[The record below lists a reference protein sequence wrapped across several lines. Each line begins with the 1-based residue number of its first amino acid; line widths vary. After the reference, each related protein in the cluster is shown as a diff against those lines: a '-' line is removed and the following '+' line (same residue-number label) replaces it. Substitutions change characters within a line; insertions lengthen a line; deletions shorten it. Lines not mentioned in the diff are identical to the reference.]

1 MTFRRAFL
9 AASPPWPIR
18 LRQDA
23 GPAWPG
29 QGRMRY
35 DDGDEAPLQQAA
47 YRTVRLW
54 RSDLRAS
61 FLFLTRVPLK
71 AARPTGDA
79 PPLGRAVRAFPIVGA
94 LIGLVAGIV
103 YGIGTGIGLPDI
115 VAAVL
120 ALGAAA
126 LVTGALHEDGL
137 ADMADGFGGG
147 STRERK
153 LSIMRDSRIGAYGV
167 IALVVVL
174 AAKVGAIADLASTG
188 LVIAAMVAA
197 AAASRAAMPAV
208 MLWMEPARADGLA
221 ADAGRPPSTHVW
233 TGLAL
238 AAVLAVGLLTW
249 SGLVAF
255 LVAGLGTAA
264 VAWLAERQ
272 VGGHTGDVLGG
283 VQQISEVLFLLTLA
297 AVR

>member
-1 MTFRRAFL
+1 MPGRG
-9 AASPPWPIR
+9 SPDKR
-18 LRQDA
+18 H
-23 GPAWPG
+23 
-29 QGRMRY
+29 MRY
-35 DDGDEAPLQQAA
+35 DDGDEAPLQQKA
-47 YRTVRLW
+47 YRAVRVW

-61 FLFLTRVPLK
+61 LLFLTRVPLR
-71 AARPTGDA
+71 AARPEGDA
-79 PPLGRAVRAFPIVGA
+79 PSLGRAVRAFPIVGA

-103 YGIGTGIGLPDI
+103 YAIAAGIGLPDI

-120 ALGAAA
+120 AVGAGA
-126 LVTGALHEDGL
+126 LITGALHEDGL
-137 ADMADGFGGG
+137 ADMTDGFGGG

-153 LSIMRDSRIGAYGV
+153 LAIMRDSRIGAYGV
-167 IALVVVL
+167 IVLVVVL
-174 AAKVGAIADLASTG
+174 AAKVGAIADLEEIG
-188 LVIAAMVAA
+188 LVIASMVAA
-197 AAASRAAMPAV
+197 AGVSRAAMPAV
-208 MLWMEPARADGLA
+208 MLWLDPARDDGLA

-249 SGLVAF
+249 SGLVA
-255 LVAGLGTAA
+255 LLIAGIGTAA

-283 VQQISEVLFLLTLA
+283 VQQFSEVLFLLTLA

>member
-1 MTFRRAFL
+1 MPGRG
-9 AASPPWPIR
+9 SPGKR
-18 LRQDA
+18 H
-23 GPAWPG
+23 
-29 QGRMRY
+29 MRY
-35 DDGDEAPLQQAA
+35 DDGDEAPLQQTA
-47 YRTVRLW
+47 YRAVRVW
-54 RSDLRAS
+54 RSDLRAAL
-61 FLFLTRVPLK
+61 LFLTRVPLK
-71 AARPTGDA
+71 AARPEGDS

-94 LIGLVAGIV
+94 LIGLFAGIV
-103 YGIGTGIGLPDI
+103 YAIAAGIGLPDI

-120 ALGAAA
+120 AVGAGA
-126 LVTGALHEDGL
+126 LITGALHEDGL

-147 STRERK
+147 KTRERK
-153 LSIMRDSRIGAYGV
+153 LAIMRDSRIGAYGV
-167 IALVVVL
+167 IVLVVVL
-174 AAKVGAIADLASTG
+174 AAKVGALADLEETG

-197 AAASRAAMPAV
+197 AGVSRAAMPAV
-208 MLWMEPARADGLA
+208 MLWLEPARADGLA

-233 TGLAL
+233 TGVGM

-255 LVAGLGTAA
+255 LIAGIGTAA

-283 VQQISEVLFLLTLA
+283 VQQFAEVLFLLTLA

>member
-1 MTFRRAFL
+1 MRLGQGAHAARRRRRG
-9 AASPPWPIR
+9 SPPTGGVPR
-18 LRQDA
+18 GA
-23 GPAWPG
+23 GLAERPSRYPALPHT
-29 QGRMRY
+29 
-35 DDGDEAPLQQAA
+35 DSVE
-47 YRTVRLW
+47 
-54 RSDLRAS
+54 SE
-61 FLFLTRVPLK
+61 
-71 AARPTGDA
+71 ARPEGDA

-94 LIGLVAGIV
+94 LIGLIAGLV
-103 YGIGTGIGLPDI
+103 YGIAVGIGLPDI

-120 ALGAAA
+120 AIGAGA
-126 LVTGALHEDGL
+126 LITGALHEDGL

-153 LSIMRDSRIGAYGV
+153 LAIMRDSRIGAYGV

-174 AAKVGAIADLASTG
+174 AAKVGAIADLEGTG

-197 AAASRAAMPAV
+197 AGVSRAAMPAV
-208 MLWMEPARADGLA
+208 MLWLEPARADGLA

-255 LVAGLGTAA
+255 LIAGIGTAA

-283 VQQISEVLFLLTLA
+283 VQQLSEVLFLLTLA

>member
-1 MTFRRAFL
+1 MPGRG
-9 AASPPWPIR
+9 SPGKRHMR
-18 LRQDA
+18 L
-23 GPAWPG
+23 
-29 QGRMRY
+29 
-35 DDGDEAPLQQAA
+35 DDGDDGPLQQTA
-47 YRTVRLW
+47 YRAVRVW
-54 RSDLRAS
+54 RNDFRAAL
-61 FLFLTRVPLK
+61 LFLTRVPLK
-71 AARPTGDA
+71 RARPAGDT

-103 YGIGTGIGLPDI
+103 YAIAAGIGLPDI

-120 ALGAAA
+120 AVGAAA
-126 LVTGALHEDGL
+126 LATGALHEDGL

-153 LSIMRDSRIGAYGV
+153 LAIMRDSRIGAYGV
-167 IALVVVL
+167 IVLVVVL
-174 AAKVGAIADLASTG
+174 AAKVGAIADLEDTG
-188 LVIAAMVAA
+188 PVIAAMVAA
-197 AAASRAAMPAV
+197 AGVSRAAMPAV
-208 MLWMEPARADGLA
+208 MLWLEPARADGLA
-221 ADAGRPPSTHVW
+221 ADAGRPPSTYVW
-233 TGLAL
+233 TALAM

-255 LVAGLGTAA
+255 LIAGLGTAA
-264 VAWLAERQ
+264 LAWLAERQ

>member
-1 MTFRRAFL
+1 MPGRH
-9 AASPPWPIR
+9 
-18 LRQDA
+18 
-23 GPAWPG
+23 GPG
-29 QGRMRY
+29 KGGMRY
-35 DDGDEAPLQQAA
+35 DDGDETPLQQAA
-47 YRTVRLW
+47 YRAVRVW
-54 RSDLRAS
+54 WSDLRAA
-61 FLFLTRVPLK
+61 LRFLTRVPVG
-71 AARPTGDA
+71 AARAGDER
-79 PPLGRAVRAFPIVGA
+79 PSLGRTVRAFPIVGA
-94 LIGLVAGIV
+94 LIGLLAGVV
-103 YGIGTGIGLPDI
+103 YGIAGGLGLPEI

-120 ALGAAA
+120 AVGAGA
-126 LVTGALHEDGL
+126 LATGALHEDGL

-147 STRERK
+147 ASRESK
-153 LSIMRDSRIGAYGV
+153 LDIMRDSRIGAYGV

-174 AAKVGAIADLASTG
+174 ATKVGAIADLGDTG
-188 LVIAAMVAA
+188 LAIAAMVAA
-197 AAASRAAMPAV
+197 AGVSRAAMPAV
-208 MLWMEPARADGLA
+208 MLWLEPARSDGLA

-255 LVAGLGTAA
+255 LIAGLGTAG

>member
-1 MTFRRAFL
+1 MRT
-9 AASPPWPIR
+9 
-18 LRQDA
+18 
-23 GPAWPG
+23 G
-29 QGRMRY
+29 QGQMRY

-47 YRTVRLW
+47 YRAVRFW
-54 RSDLRAS
+54 RNDLRAS
-61 FLFLTRVPLK
+61 LLFLTRVPLK
-71 AARPTGDA
+71 AARAEGDA
-79 PPLGRAVRAFPIVGA
+79 RPSRPRRARLPHRRRADRAGRRHY
-94 LIGLVAGIV
+94 V
-103 YGIGTGIGLPDI
+103 YGIAVGIGLPDI

-120 ALGAAA
+120 AVGAGA

-147 STRERK
+147 KSPERK
-153 LSIMRDSRIGAYGV
+153 LAIMRDSRIGAYGV
-167 IALVVVL
+167 IVLVVVL
-174 AAKVGAIADLASTG
+174 AAKVGAISDLGSTG
-188 LVIAAMVAA
+188 FVIAAMVAA

-208 MLWMEPARADGLA
+208 MLWLEPARSDGLA

-255 LVAGLGTAA
+255 IVAGLGTAA
-264 VAWLAERQ
+264 VARLAERQ

-283 VQQISEVLFLLTLA
+283 VQQFSEVLFLLTLA

>member
-1 MTFRRAFL
+1 MPGRRGTGK
-9 AASPPWPIR
+9 R
-18 LRQDA
+18 H
-23 GPAWPG
+23 
-29 QGRMRY
+29 MRH
-35 DDGDEAPLQQAA
+35 DDGDVAPLQQAA
-47 YRTVRLW
+47 YRAARAW
-54 RSDLRAS
+54 WSDLRAA
-61 FLFLTRVPLK
+61 LRFLTRVPVRG
-71 AARPTGDA
+71 ARREGDG

-94 LIGLVAGIV
+94 LVGLVAGIV
-103 YGIGTGIGLPDI
+103 YGIACGLGLPEI

-120 ALGAAA
+120 AVGAGA

-147 STRERK
+147 ATRERK
-153 LSIMRDSRIGAYGV
+153 LAIMRDSRIGAYGV

-174 AAKVGAIADLASTG
+174 AAKVGAIADLGATG
-188 LVIAAMVAA
+188 LVVAGMVAA
-197 AAASRAAMPAV
+197 AAASRAAMPAL
-208 MLWMEPARADGLA
+208 MLWMEPARSDGLA
-221 ADAGRPPSTHVW
+221 ADAGRPPATHVW

-255 LVAGLGTAA
+255 LIAGLGTAG

-283 VQQISEVLFLLTLA
+283 VQQLSEVLFLLALA
-297 AVR
+297 AIR

>member
-1 MTFRRAFL
+1 
-9 AASPPWPIR
+9 
-18 LRQDA
+18 
-23 GPAWPG
+23 
-29 QGRMRY
+29 MRY
-35 DDGDEAPLQQAA
+35 DDGDESPLQQAA
-47 YRTVRLW
+47 YRAVRTW

-61 FLFLTRVPLK
+61 LLFLTRVPLK
-71 AARPTGDA
+71 TARAEGDS

-94 LIGLVAGIV
+94 LIGLAGGLV
-103 YGIGTGIGLPDI
+103 YGIAAGIGLPDI

-120 ALGAAA
+120 AVGAGA
-126 LVTGALHEDGL
+126 LITGALHEDGL

-147 STRERK
+147 STPERK
-153 LSIMRDSRIGAYGV
+153 LAIMRDSRIGAYGV
-167 IALVVVL
+167 IVLVVVL
-174 AAKVGAIADLASTG
+174 AAKVGAIADLEDTG
-188 LVIAAMVAA
+188 LVVAAMVAA

-208 MLWMEPARADGLA
+208 MLWLEPARSEGLA
-221 ADAGRPPSTHVW
+221 ADAGRPPATHVW

-283 VQQISEVLFLLTLA
+283 VQQFSEVLFLLTLA

>member
-1 MTFRRAFL
+1 
-9 AASPPWPIR
+9 
-18 LRQDA
+18 
-23 GPAWPG
+23 
-29 QGRMRY
+29 MRY
-35 DDGDEAPLQQAA
+35 DDGDEAPLQRAA
-47 YRTVRLW
+47 YRAVRAW
-54 RSDLRAS
+54 WSDLRAAL
-61 FLFLTRVPLK
+61 LFLTRVPLK
-71 AARPTGDA
+71 AARPAADG

-94 LIGLVAGIV
+94 LIGLAAGIV
-103 YGIGTGIGLPDI
+103 YAIAAGIGLPDI

-120 ALGAAA
+120 AIGVGALA
-126 LVTGALHEDGL
+126 TGALHEDGL

-147 STRERK
+147 STAERK
-153 LSIMRDSRIGAYGV
+153 LAIMRDSRIGAYGV

-174 AAKVGAIADLASTG
+174 AAKVGAIADLEETG

-197 AAASRAAMPAV
+197 AGTSRAAMPAV
-208 MLWMEPARADGLA
+208 MLWLGPARSDGLA
-221 ADAGRPPSTHVW
+221 ADAGRPPNTHVW

-255 LVAGLGTAA
+255 LIAGLGTAGL
-264 VAWLAERQ
+264 AWLAERQ

>member
-1 MTFRRAFL
+1 MPGRCGPGKGRCVTTTATRLPSSRR
-9 AASPPWPIR
+9 S
-18 LRQDA
+18 
-23 GPAWPG
+23 
-29 QGRMRY
+29 
-35 DDGDEAPLQQAA
+35 
-47 YRTVRLW
+47 YRAVRFW

-61 FLFLTRVPLK
+61 LLFLTRVPLK
-71 AARPTGDA
+71 AARAEGDA

-94 LIGLVAGIV
+94 LIGLVGGIV
-103 YGIGTGIGLPDI
+103 YGIAAGIGLPDI

-120 ALGAAA
+120 AVGAGA
-126 LVTGALHEDGL
+126 LITGALHEDGL

-147 STRERK
+147 STPERK
-153 LSIMRDSRIGAYGV
+153 LAIMRDSRIGAYGV

-174 AAKVGAIADLASTG
+174 AAKVGAISDLGSTG
-188 LVIAAMVAA
+188 FVIAAMTAA

-208 MLWMEPARADGLA
+208 MLWVEPARSDGLA

-255 LVAGLGTAA
+255 IVAGLGTAA

-283 VQQISEVLFLLTLA
+283 VQQFSEVLFLLTLA

>member
-1 MTFRRAFL
+1 MRT
-9 AASPPWPIR
+9 
-18 LRQDA
+18 
-23 GPAWPG
+23 G
-29 QGRMRY
+29 QGQMRY

-47 YRTVRLW
+47 HRAVRTW

-61 FLFLTRVPLK
+61 LLFLTRVPLK
-71 AARPTGDA
+71 AARAEGDS

-94 LIGLVAGIV
+94 LIGLAAGIV
-103 YGIGTGIGLPDI
+103 YGIAAGIGLPDI

-120 ALGAAA
+120 AVGAGA

-147 STRERK
+147 NTPERK
-153 LSIMRDSRIGAYGV
+153 LAIMRDSRIGAYGV

-174 AAKVGAIADLASTG
+174 AAKVGAISDLGSTG
-188 LVIAAMVAA
+188 LVVAALVAA

-208 MLWMEPARADGLA
+208 MLWLEPARADGLA
-221 ADAGRPPSTHVW
+221 ADAGRPPSSHVW

-255 LVAGLGTAA
+255 IVAGLGAAA

-283 VQQISEVLFLLTLA
+283 VQQFSEVLFLLTLA

>member
-1 MTFRRAFL
+1 MPGWS
-9 AASPPWPIR
+9 SPGKR
-18 LRQDA
+18 H
-23 GPAWPG
+23 
-29 QGRMRY
+29 MRY
-35 DDGDEAPLQQAA
+35 DDGDEAPLQQKA
-47 YRTVRLW
+47 YRAVRVW
-54 RSDLRAS
+54 RSDLRTAL
-61 FLFLTRVPLK
+61 LFLTRVPLK
-71 AARPTGDA
+71 AARPEGDS

-94 LIGLVAGIV
+94 LIGLFAGIV
-103 YGIGTGIGLPDI
+103 YAIAAGIGLPDI
-115 VAAVL
+115 VAGVL
-120 ALGAAA
+120 AVGASALAA
-126 LVTGALHEDGL
+126 GALHEDGL

-153 LSIMRDSRIGAYGV
+153 LAIMRDSRIGAYGV
-167 IALVVVL
+167 IVL
-174 AAKVGAIADLASTG
+174 VGAIADLGGTG

-197 AAASRAAMPAV
+197 AGVSRAAMPAV
-208 MLWMEPARADGLA
+208 MLWLDPARADGLA

-233 TGLAL
+233 TGVAL

-255 LVAGLGTAA
+255 LIAGIGTAA

-283 VQQISEVLFLLTLA
+283 VQQFAEVLFLLTLA

>member
-1 MTFRRAFL
+1 
-9 AASPPWPIR
+9 
-18 LRQDA
+18 
-23 GPAWPG
+23 
-29 QGRMRY
+29 MRY
-35 DDGDEAPLQQAA
+35 DDGDEAPLQQKA
-47 YRTVRLW
+47 YRAVRVW
-54 RSDLRAS
+54 RSDLRTAL
-61 FLFLTRVPLK
+61 LFLTRVPLK
-71 AARPTGDA
+71 AARPEGES
-79 PPLGRAVRAFPIVGA
+79 PPLGRALRAFPIVGA
-94 LIGLVAGIV
+94 LIGLFAGIV
-103 YGIGTGIGLPDI
+103 YAIAVGIGLPDI

-120 ALGAAA
+120 AVGAGA
-126 LVTGALHEDGL
+126 LATGALHEDGL

-153 LSIMRDSRIGAYGV
+153 LAIMRDSRIGAYGV
-167 IALVVVL
+167 IVLVVVL
-174 AAKVGAIADLASTG
+174 AAKVGAIADLGGTG

-197 AAASRAAMPAV
+197 AGVSRAAMPAV
-208 MLWMEPARADGLA
+208 MLWLDPARADGLA

-233 TGLAL
+233 TGVAL

-255 LVAGLGTAA
+255 LVAGIGTAA

-283 VQQISEVLFLLTLA
+283 VQQFAEVLFLLTLA

>member
-1 MTFRRAFL
+1 MPSRV
-9 AASPPWPIR
+9 SPGKR
-18 LRQDA
+18 
-23 GPAWPG
+23 
-29 QGRMRY
+29 RMRY
-35 DDGDEAPLQQAA
+35 DDGDEAPLQQKA
-47 YRTVRLW
+47 YRAVRVW
-54 RSDLRAS
+54 QSDLRAA
-61 FLFLTRVPLK
+61 LVFLTRVPLRV
-71 AARPTGDA
+71 ARPEGDA
-79 PPLGRAVRAFPIVGA
+79 PSLGRAVRAFPIVGA

-103 YGIGTGIGLPDI
+103 YAIAAGIGLPDI

-120 ALGAAA
+120 AVGAGA
-126 LVTGALHEDGL
+126 LITGALHEDGL

-153 LSIMRDSRIGAYGV
+153 LAIMRDSRIGAYGV
-167 IALVVVL
+167 IVLVVVL
-174 AAKVGAIADLASTG
+174 AAKVGAISDLGGTG
-188 LVIAAMVAA
+188 LAIAAMVAA
-197 AAASRAAMPAV
+197 AGVSRAAMPAV
-208 MLWMEPARADGLA
+208 MLWLDPARDDGLA
-221 ADAGRPPSTHVW
+221 ADAGRPPSAHVW

-255 LVAGLGTAA
+255 LIAGIGTAA

-283 VQQISEVLFLLTLA
+283 VQQFSEVLFLLTLA

>member
-1 MTFRRAFL
+1 M
-9 AASPPWPIR
+9 
-18 LRQDA
+18 
-23 GPAWPG
+23 PG
-29 QGRMRY
+29 RCGSGKRHMRY
-35 DDGDEAPLQQAA
+35 DDGDGAPLQQKT
-47 YRTVRLW
+47 YRAVRVW
-54 RSDLRAS
+54 RSDLRAAL
-61 FLFLTRVPLK
+61 LFLTRVPMR
-71 AARPTGDA
+71 AARAESDGA
-79 PPLGRAVRAFPIVGA
+79 PLGRAVRAFPIVGA
-94 LIGLVAGIV
+94 LIGLVAGIA
-103 YGIGTGIGLPDI
+103 YAIAAGIGLPDI

-120 ALGAAA
+120 AIAAAA

-174 AAKVGAIADLASTG
+174 AAKVGAIADLADTG
-188 LVIAAMVAA
+188 PVIAAMVAA
-197 AAASRAAMPAV
+197 AAVSRAAMPAV
-208 MLWMEPARADGLA
+208 MLWLEPARAEGLA

-233 TGLAL
+233 TGIAL

-255 LVAGLGTAA
+255 LIAGVGTAG

-272 VGGHTGDVLGG
+272 IGGHTGDVLGG

>member
-1 MTFRRAFL
+1 MPGRH
-9 AASPPWPIR
+9 
-18 LRQDA
+18 
-23 GPAWPG
+23 GPG
-29 QGRMRY
+29 KGDMRY

-47 YRTVRLW
+47 YRAVRVW
-54 RSDLRAS
+54 RSDLRAA
-61 FLFLTRVPLK
+61 LRFLTRVPVG
-71 AARPTGDA
+71 AVRGEAERPS
-79 PPLGRAVRAFPIVGA
+79 LGRAVRAFPIVGA

-103 YGIGTGIGLPDI
+103 YAIAAGLGLPDI

-120 ALGAAA
+120 AVGAGA
-126 LVTGALHEDGL
+126 LATGALHEDGL

-153 LSIMRDSRIGAYGV
+153 LDIMRDSRIGAYGV

-174 AAKVGAIADLASTG
+174 AAKVGAIADLGDTG

-197 AAASRAAMPAV
+197 AGVSRAAMPAV
-208 MLWMEPARADGLA
+208 MLWLEPARSDGLA
-221 ADAGRPPSTHVW
+221 ADAGRPPPTHVW

-255 LVAGLGTAA
+255 LIAGLGTAGI
-264 VAWLAERQ
+264 AWLAERH

-283 VQQISEVLFLLTLA
+283 VQQISEVLFFLTLA